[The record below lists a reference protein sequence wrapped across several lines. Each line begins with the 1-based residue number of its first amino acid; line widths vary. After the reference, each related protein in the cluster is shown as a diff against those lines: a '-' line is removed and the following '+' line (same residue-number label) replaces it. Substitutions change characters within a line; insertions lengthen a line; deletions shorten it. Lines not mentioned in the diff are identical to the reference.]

1 MSGISTVDRN
11 KWNMIAFIKETATP
25 EAIAR
30 FRSMMHDMQT
40 QKKEVRAFQSMR
52 HPVGVSFRSVNACLP
67 TQIIITLIVQ
77 PA

>member
-40 QKKEVRAFQSMR
+40 QKKKYVHSKA
-52 HPVGVSFRSVNACLP
+52 
-67 TQIIITLIVQ
+67 
-77 PA
+77 